1 MTRTMTHAYQQAPW
15 RVQKQKI
22 GLFLLC
28 LVGTAL
34 VAGLYLSITAQAVTA
49 GVQVQALESQR
60 EQTQRNIANLHTQ
73 LAYLTSAIEME
84 KRAQE
89 MGFRPYS
96 AEEPLYLVIPEYPGR
111 QTAILAPPP
120 SARGIPQPL
129 ILYSYTQSLWEWL
142 FQGFMHS
149 QEDQTG
155 RMP

>member
-1 MTRTMTHAYQQAPW
+1 MQRS
-15 RVQKQKI
+15 

-28 LVGTAL
+28 LVGVAL
-34 VAGLYLSITAQAVTA
+34 VAGLYLSITAQAVAA
-49 GVQVQALESQR
+49 GVQVQALEAQR
-60 EQTQRNIANLHTQ
+60 EQTQRNIANVQSQ
-73 LAYLTSAIEME
+73 LAFLTSATEME

-129 ILYSYTQSLWEWL
+129 ILPSYTQSLWEWL
-142 FQGFMHS
+142 FQGILPA
-149 QEDQTG
+149 QED
-155 RMP
+155 